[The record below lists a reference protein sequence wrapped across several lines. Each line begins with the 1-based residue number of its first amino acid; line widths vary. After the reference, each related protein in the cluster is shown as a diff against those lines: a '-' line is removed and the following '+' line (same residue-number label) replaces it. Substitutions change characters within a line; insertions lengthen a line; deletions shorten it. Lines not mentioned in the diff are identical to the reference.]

1 MLIIYHPGNHA
12 LTFVQT
18 NMLVG
23 ADGHIRVAGF
33 GAASS
38 PSAVSRVD
46 VDSFFHGAA
55 PELIEPQ
62 RFRLI
67 NTVATTASDVYAFGV
82 LAFEVSTG
90 HVHLS
95 NSQTKWRQVF
105 AGRVPFHDKGTVA
118 GVYSMSKGR
127 RPSRPDHAQL
137 TDHVWKT
144 IKGCWKSNPTKRHTM
159 AEVVA
164 ALEAGAN
171 AHKSR

>member
-1 MLIIYHPGNHA
+1 MSILYHPWDHV

-18 NMLVG
+18 NTLVD
-23 ADGHIRVAGF
+23 ADGHIRLAGF
-33 GAASS
+33 GVASS
-38 PSAVSRVD
+38 TSAVSRVD

-62 RFRLI
+62 CFRLI

-82 LAFEVSTG
+82 LAFEVSRG
-90 HVHLS
+90 HAHFS

-127 RPSRPDHAQL
+127 RPSRPDHTQL
-137 TDHVWKT
+137 TDRVWKT
-144 IKGCWKSNPTKRHTM
+144 IKGCWKSNPTQRFTM

-164 ALEAGAN
+164 VLEAGTN